1 MKHKFKTGSLANA
14 IILLVLFT
22 FSAYAQDISEPGRRF
37 EIKSGHIEYELTG
50 NATGTR
56 TIWFDNYGALYYEQ
70 NRTEEHHRTLRGTEK
85 VENHTLEI
93 FDGTWYYHIDMLA
106 GEGTKMHKRYRP
118 DAYMFGDSD
127 DESLQALG
135 QELLNAFGGKVEKDS
150 ETVLGRSCDVTTL
163 AGTTVWQYKG
173 LTLKSHARL
182 LGIENKAEA
191 ISFRENITVPSSL
204 FQPPANVIINEVTDL
219 FDDEDYYGYD
229 DFDYYDD
236 DEFDDDFLIN
246 EYPTRMDFEE
256 FKEAT
261 GRAASSLG
269 FDSFRM
275 WDDSYGEY
283 SALYVKENGDL
294 LTFSAVSLQANAG
307 WREEINAYRQEE
319 NITNFELFRHG
330 RYDMFYGESSEIDE
344 ETGAL
349 IRVSILFAAVRDKDA
364 LLTIVKLPTTSKRD
378 MIDTFTKTGF

>member
-1 MKHKFKTGSLANA
+1 MNYKFKTGNAVNLIFLLIVFTTSALACD
-14 IILLVLFT
+14 L
-22 FSAYAQDISEPGRRF
+22 SEPGRRF
-37 EIKSGHIEYELTG
+37 EIKSGHVEYALTG

-70 NRTEEHHRTLRGTEK
+70 NRTEEQHRTLRGTEK
-85 VENHTLEI
+85 VETYTLEI
-93 FDGTWYYHIDMLA
+93 VDGTWYYHIDMLA
-106 GEGTKMHKRYRP
+106 GEGTKMHKRYLP

-135 QELLNAFGGKVEKDS
+135 QQLLNALGGKVEKES

-173 LTLKSHARL
+173 LTLKSHSRI
-182 LGIENKAEA
+182 LGIESKAEA
-191 ISFRENITVPSSL
+191 ISFRENISVPSSL
-204 FQPPANVIINEVTDL
+204 FQPPANVKITEVRDR
-219 FDDEDYYGYD
+219 FDDVDYYGFN
-229 DFDYYDD
+229 DFDDD
-236 DEFDDDFLIN
+236 DEFDHDFLVN
-246 EYPTRMDFEE
+246 EYPTRMNFEE

-294 LTFSAVSLQANAG
+294 LTFSAVSLQANEG

-349 IRVSILFAAVRDKDA
+349 IHVSILFAAVRDKDA